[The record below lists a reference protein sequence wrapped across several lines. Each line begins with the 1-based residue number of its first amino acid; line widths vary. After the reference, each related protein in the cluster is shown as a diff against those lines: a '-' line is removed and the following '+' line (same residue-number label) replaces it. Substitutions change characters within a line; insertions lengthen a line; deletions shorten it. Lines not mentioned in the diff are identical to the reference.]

1 MVLFWNLFLHGS
13 VFYVN
18 CMEIASP
25 IGEFGLASTCG
36 TGLASLTGDL
46 TMHGTRQ
53 FDWRV
58 ALGGAFFQARVAGMC
73 SRRRVGCSE
82 HQLVALASCALIQ
95 PLAMARSSTL
105 IRHSSST
112 FVVRFKNCPIFKIVC
127 YPIFIIA
134 EPFVLQVSLQGMKF
148 VIKCV
153 WHEIKFY
160 EVIFFYDGKKF
171 ECEVFIIIF
180 LIKLYFF

>member
-1 MVLFWNLFLHGS
+1 MIFFIDTMTSWSHKYIYGQILTISGKFLKRSYFSKLFPQMVLFWNLFLHGS

-82 HQLVALASCALIQ
+82 HQLVALASCALI
-95 PLAMARSSTL
+95 
-105 IRHSSST
+105 
-112 FVVRFKNCPIFKIVC
+112 
-127 YPIFIIA
+127 
-134 EPFVLQVSLQGMKF
+134 
-148 VIKCV
+148 
-153 WHEIKFY
+153 
-160 EVIFFYDGKKF
+160 
-171 ECEVFIIIF
+171 
-180 LIKLYFF
+180 